1 MTQAEFDT
9 CEADRR
15 FALMFIAAM
24 PLALGGVSIG
34 LLAVGILVLA
44 TLAYTLLTRD
54 NPRQVEE
61 DAEREEVLEQI
72 GLHEHIDFESD
83 LHPPREP

>member
-1 MTQAEFDT
+1 
-9 CEADRR
+9 
-15 FALMFIAAM
+15 MFIAVM

-34 LLAVGILVLA
+34 LLAIGIIVLA
-44 TLAYTLLTRD
+44 TLIYTLLTRD

-72 GLHEHIDFESD
+72 GLHERIDFESD

>member
-1 MTQAEFDT
+1 MLNVAT
-9 CEADRR
+9 
-15 FALMFIAAM
+15 

-34 LLAVGILVLA
+34 LLAVGIILLA
-44 TLAYTLLTRD
+44 TLIYTLLIRD

-72 GLHEHIDFESD
+72 GLHEHIDFEAD